1 MRRLLLLP
9 HGGWRPALCLDC
21 AYVAA
26 VLVDRKLRG
35 GGCRVLWQ
43 DVEALGAQMQHT
55 WLTFA
60 RTGTPPPAPPRSSA
74 AEGGGCAGGGGGD
87 VWRSYD
93 EQTRPTMVFDGG
105 SRSRLVS
112 DPMAIERQSVDAAI
126 GAARHGATLGL

>member
-60 RTGTPPPAPPRSSA
+60 RTGTPPPAPPRSSVA
-74 AEGGGCAGGGGGD
+74 GGGGCAGGVVMGAK
-87 VWRSYD
+87 VPILL
-93 EQTRPTMVFDGG
+93 T
-105 SRSRLVS
+105 SRA
-112 DPMAIERQSVDAAI
+112 DPPAARMASAALAAI
-126 GAARHGATLGL
+126 LSRN